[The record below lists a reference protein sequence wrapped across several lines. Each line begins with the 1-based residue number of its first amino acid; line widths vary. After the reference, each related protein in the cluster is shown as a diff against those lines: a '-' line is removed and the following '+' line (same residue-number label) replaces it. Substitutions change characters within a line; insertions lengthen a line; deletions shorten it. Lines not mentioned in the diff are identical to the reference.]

1 MGIEHSPLSRQVFQ
15 APLYVSW
22 NYTYACNFNCKH
34 CYSRASQYPR
44 ELTTDQFLD
53 IAQQLIDVGVFGVG
67 LGGGEVLVR
76 KDCFAIIERLAR
88 ARVAVNLT
96 SNGWFI
102 DHDIA
107 PHLSQCGL
115 TSIYLSLDS
124 ANPLSHD
131 AFRQQDGSYAR
142 VLAAAKHL
150 TNNAIDLRISTVIS
164 KMNILNLH
172 ELVALAENLGA
183 SAIEF
188 KRFRASGNGLRT
200 KEQYALTQDDLA
212 IASKSIKLLRECSS
226 IRIDHVDSTQDAP
239 CPCGIKSLVIRP
251 NGDVAPCAYS
261 ETVIGNLV
269 NDSLSEI
276 WLRSPQLQ
284 ALRSAGSCEGL
295 FDAPNPSSP
304 DLGVK
309 LFPRHTAKTT

>member
-1 MGIEHSPLSRQVFQ
+1 MGIEHGPLSRQVFQ

-22 NYTYACNFNCKH
+22 NYTYACNFNCTH
-34 CYSRASQYPR
+34 CYSRASKYPR
-44 ELTTDQFLD
+44 ELTTGQFLD

-76 KDCFAIIERLAR
+76 KDCFAIMERLAR
-88 ARVAVNLT
+88 ARVAVTLT

-102 DHDIA
+102 DSDMA
-107 PHLSQCGL
+107 AHLNQCGV

-124 ANPLSHD
+124 ADPASHD

-142 VLAAAKHL
+142 VLSAAKHL
-150 TNNAIDLRISTVIS
+150 TSNAIDLRISTVIS
-164 KMNILNLH
+164 KMNVLALH
-172 ELVALAENLGA
+172 DLVALAEKVGA

-188 KRFRASGNGLRT
+188 KRFRASGNGLLT
-200 KEQYALTQDDLA
+200 KERYSLTQHDID
-212 IASKSIKLLRECSS
+212 IASNSIKLLRKCSS

-261 ETVIGNLV
+261 ATVVGNLT

-284 ALRSAGSCEGL
+284 ALRSSGSCEGL
-295 FDAPNPSSP
+295 FDVPTPSNPN
-304 DLGVK
+304 LGVK
-309 LFPRHTAKTT
+309 WFSRRTARTT